1 MGPAFEEMDMQVD
14 AVFSR
19 DPEIMSGAVVFAGT
33 RVPAE
38 ALFENLADGMS
49 LDEFLEN
56 FPTVERWQVEAA
68 LHLVTERVDRLVA

>member
-1 MGPAFEEMDMQVD
+1 MEIGMRSDQ
-14 AVFSR
+14 VFSR
-19 DPEIMSGAVVFAGT
+19 DPDVLSGAVVFTGT

-56 FPTVERWQVEAA
+56 FPTVQRWQVEAA

>member
-1 MGPAFEEMDMQVD
+1 MEAWMRAED
-14 AVFSR
+14 VFSR
-19 DPEIMSGAVVFAGT
+19 NPDVMSGAVVFKGT

-49 LDEFLEN
+49 IDEFLEN
-56 FPTVERWQVEAA
+56 YPTVERGQVEAA

>member
-1 MGPAFEEMDMQVD
+1 MRSEKI
-14 AVFSR
+14 FSR
-19 DPEIMSGAVVFAGT
+19 DPEVMSGAVVFAGT

-49 LDEFLEN
+49 LDEFLDN
-56 FPTVERWQVEAA
+56 YPTVERWQVEAA

>member
-1 MGPAFEEMDMQVD
+1 MHSE
-14 AVFSR
+14 AVFPR
-19 DPEIMSGAVVFAGT
+19 DREIISGAGVFAGT

-56 FPTVERWQVEAA
+56 FPTVERGQVEAA
-68 LHLVTERVDRLVA
+68 LHLVTEHVDRLVG